1 MSRAHSKPLP
11 ILIAACALAP
21 AAEAYVGPGA
31 GFALVGSL
39 LAVLSALL
47 AGALAMLL
55 WPLRALLRAIRRRRS
70 QRRARVKRVVV
81 LGLDGLDPTL
91 CEQWMAE
98 GALPNFSA
106 LAAEGTFNR
115 LRTTYPAI
123 SPVAWSSFMT
133 GVDPTR
139 HNVFDFLNRD
149 LRTYQP
155 RLSSSEIG
163 APTRTVRVG
172 DWVIPLGRPLLR
184 GLRKSRAFWTILGEH
199 GVLCNILRVPLTF
212 PPEKFAGML
221 LSAMCVP
228 DLRGSQ
234 GSFTYYTT
242 SRDEVA
248 GGSTAPETT
257 GGERHLVAP
266 DADGVIHTEIL
277 GPANPLRSGAAPM
290 SVPFTVKLLPAER
303 ACLLEIGGQRLRLV
317 EREYSPWVRLV
328 FKAGFGVRVYGIARF
343 YMTHIESHFGLYV
356 TPINIDPEHPALP
369 ISWPAYYSV
378 YLAKLL
384 GEFSTLG
391 LAEDTWALNE
401 EVIDEDAFLQQT
413 LDHHQ
418 ERERMFENALDTT
431 RSGVVACVFDGTDR
445 LQHMFFRYLDA
456 DHPANRGKDIARYRD
471 TIRDMYVRVDELV
484 GRVRKRMGADE
495 MLMVISDHGF
505 QSFRRGVNLNT
516 WLKENGLLFLKE
528 GVDSGDWFDGI
539 DWTRTK
545 AYAFGLSG
553 IYINQRG
560 RESQGI
566 VAAGEES
573 EALKRQLIE
582 QLSGLVDSDTGS
594 TAINTVFDRDRI
606 NSGGPYRDNGAD
618 LVVGYNAG
626 YRASWDSAVGK
637 VSDRVFKD
645 NTKAWSGDHCID
657 PRLVPGV
664 LFCNWRVEA
673 ADPGIM
679 DLAPTLLDLFG
690 VAQPAYMNGVRL
702 EVNNEPLAAS
712 PS

>member
-1 MSRAHSKPLP
+1 
-11 ILIAACALAP
+11 
-21 AAEAYVGPGA
+21 
-31 GFALVGSL
+31 
-39 LAVLSALL
+39 
-47 AGALAMLL
+47 
-55 WPLRALLRAIRRRRS
+55 
-70 QRRARVKRVVV
+70 
-81 LGLDGLDPTL
+81 
-91 CEQWMAE
+91 
-98 GALPNFSA
+98 
-106 LAAEGTFNR
+106 
-115 LRTTYPAI
+115 
-123 SPVAWSSFMT
+123 
-133 GVDPTR
+133 
-139 HNVFDFLNRD
+139 
-149 LRTYQP
+149 
-155 RLSSSEIG
+155 
-163 APTRTVRVG
+163 
-172 DWVIPLGRPLLR
+172 
-184 GLRKSRAFWTILGEH
+184 
-199 GVLCNILRVPLTF
+199 
-212 PPEKFAGML
+212 
-221 LSAMCVP
+221 
-228 DLRGSQ
+228 
-234 GSFTYYTT
+234 
-242 SRDEVA
+242 
-248 GGSTAPETT
+248 
-257 GGERHLVAP
+257 
-266 DADGVIHTEIL
+266 
-277 GPANPLRSGAAPM
+277 
-290 SVPFTVKLLPAER
+290 
-303 ACLLEIGGQRLRLV
+303 
-317 EREYSPWVRLV
+317 
-328 FKAGFGVRVYGIARF
+328 
-343 YMTHIESHFGLYV
+343 
-356 TPINIDPEHPALP
+356 
-369 ISWPAYYSV
+369 
-378 YLAKLL
+378 
-384 GEFSTLG
+384 
-391 LAEDTWALNE
+391 
-401 EVIDEDAFLQQT
+401 
-413 LDHHQ
+413 
-418 ERERMFENALDTT
+418 MFENALDTT

-673 ADPGIM
+673 TDPGIM